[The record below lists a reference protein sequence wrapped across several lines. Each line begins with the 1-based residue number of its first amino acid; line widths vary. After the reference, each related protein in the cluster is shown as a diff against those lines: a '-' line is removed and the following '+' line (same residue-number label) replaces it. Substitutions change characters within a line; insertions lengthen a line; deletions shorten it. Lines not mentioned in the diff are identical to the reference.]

1 MHRTRAAHSA
11 AAVLLLLLLA
21 ACGGGAADSSSGDAT
36 TAAPSVSSE
45 PTAPPST
52 SASEAATFP
61 ATVSTDAGEVTLEEQ
76 PTSIVSLSPT
86 ATEMLFA
93 IDAGDQVEAVDSFSN
108 HPPDAPTTD
117 LSAFEPN
124 VEAIAGYDPDLVV
137 IADDGTDLASALSE
151 LDIPVLVQPAASTL
165 DDTYAQIE
173 ALGTA
178 TGHPAEAAA
187 LVEQMRSDVEK
198 LTADAPGTD
207 EPLTYYHE
215 LDDTYY
221 SVTSDTFIG
230 QIYELAGL
238 RSIADAAGGDAGGY
252 PQLSEEFILDADPD
266 LIFLADT
273 KCCGQTAETVAERP
287 GWDQLTAVRNGAVVE
302 LDDDIASRWGPRV
315 VDLLRTVVDAVEQHA
330 GADGS

>member
-1 MHRTRAAHSA
+1 MTRTPTVRSA
-11 AAVLLLLLLA
+11 VVLLLLLLA
-21 ACGGGAADSSSGDAT
+21 ACGGGAAGSSTGEATAAASPSVSTEPT
-36 TAAPSVSSE
+36 TAA
-45 PTAPPST
+45 
-52 SASEAATFP
+52 SAGGSEAAAFP
-61 ATVSTDAGEVTLEEQ
+61 VTISTDAGEVTLDEQ

-93 IDAGDQVEAVDSFSN
+93 IDAGDQVVAVDSLSN
-108 HPPDAPTTD
+108 FPRDAPTTD

-137 IADDGTDLASALSE
+137 ISDDGTDLASALGE
-151 LDIPVLVQPAASTL
+151 LDIPVLVQPTATTL

-173 ALGTA
+173 NLGTA
-178 TGHPAEAAA
+178 TGHPAEADAV
-187 LVEQMRSDVEK
+187 VERMRSDIDK
-198 LTADAPGTD
+198 IAADAPETD

-238 RSIADAAGGDAGGY
+238 RSIADEAGGDAGGY

-273 KCCGQTAETVAERP
+273 RCCGQSAETVAERP
-287 GWDQLTAVRNGAVVE
+287 GWDQLSAVRNDAVVE
-302 LDDDIASRWGPRV
+302 LDDDVASRWGPRV